1 MMNTP
6 PDTFVAQLEAFLA
19 DTEPVRASVLREVG
33 LAPVH
38 VPDGVDPSSFRLV
51 MLGFATYD
59 HHNHPAEWVGGKS
72 AARLAFIW
80 DWATWA
86 FTTEIE
92 MAMEDGI
99 EPDFFYLQQIVQQF
113 QAREIPHSTIYMDD
127 YFA

>member
-6 PDTFVAQLEAFLA
+6 SDTFVAQLEAFLA
-19 DTEPVRASVLREVG
+19 GTEPVRTAVLRKVG
-33 LAPVH
+33 LAQVH
-38 VPDGVDPSSFRLV
+38 VPSGVDATSFRLV

-59 HHNHPAEWVGGKS
+59 HHNHPAEWVGDKS
-72 AARLAFIW
+72 VARLAFIRQ
-80 DWATWA
+80 WATWA
-86 FTTEIE
+86 FTAEIQ